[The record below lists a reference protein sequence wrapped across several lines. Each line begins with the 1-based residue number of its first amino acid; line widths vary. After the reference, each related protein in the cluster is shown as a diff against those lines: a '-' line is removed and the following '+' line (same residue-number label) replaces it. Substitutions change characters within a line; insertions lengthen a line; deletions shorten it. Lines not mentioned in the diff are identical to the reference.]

1 MMPHVFKKTA
11 HVEDLY
17 WQLTRFQSEVN
28 MSDAVGRARVVLNLK
43 HCLKAL
49 CRKFMGRVEGV
60 FISSGVM

>member
-1 MMPHVFKKTA
+1 MMPPVFKKTA

-43 HCLKAL
+43 HLLKG
-49 CRKFMGRVEGV
+49 FM
-60 FISSGVM
+60 